1 MSTTT
6 QSNSS
11 QSAELANNVTSALT
25 AADAAATQS
34 LQTLSSLHQARVAQL
49 SRAAAIA
56 AAQFGAKSTQAAQAQ
71 AAATAAKTTAAR
83 VEIANQQAS
92 TPQPQVAT
100 GGWALQ
106 GRVYN
111 AEQQPVTAYCVFFA
125 DAKNVYQSAYGLAY
139 TDSTGYF
146 LINYAGAESTQAA
159 PQLYVEI
166 ANPKGEPV
174 FLSTIAF
181 TPTLG
186 VASYRT
192 LTLPAGEKPIGDPP
206 ATIRAV
212 ALPNTQVQ
220 TQIRGNRALQRPRS
234 PCRINLVG
242 LQNSPSF

>member
-1 MSTTT
+1 M
-6 QSNSS
+6 
-11 QSAELANNVTSALT
+11 
-25 AADAAATQS
+25 
-34 LQTLSSLHQARVAQL
+34 
-49 SRAAAIA
+49 
-56 AAQFGAKSTQAAQAQ
+56 
-71 AAATAAKTTAAR
+71 
-83 VEIANQQAS
+83 
-92 TPQPQVAT
+92 
-100 GGWALQ
+100 
-106 GRVYN
+106 
-111 AEQQPVTAYCVFFA
+111 TAYCVFFA

-146 LINYAGAESTQAA
+146 LINYAGAELTQAA

-220 TQIRGNRALQRPRS
+220 TQDSGKSGAATPAKPMPN
-234 PCRINLVG
+234 
-242 LQNSPSF
+242 